1 MDKVTKYKKLV
12 REVAAEVAS
21 LGQIPDNKIET
32 QLMTDDEHGHYLIYF
47 SGWKGYE
54 RTYGCFFHVD
64 VRPDGK
70 VWLQYDGTD
79 LVLAE
84 MLIEKGIPKEDIVLG
99 FQAPPKRELIAGFAL
114 A

>member
-1 MDKVTKYKKLV
+1 MDKVTKHKVAV
-12 REVAAEVAS
+12 RQLAEEVAK
-21 LGQIPDNKIET
+21 LGQLPDDIIET
-32 QLMTDDEHGHYLIYF
+32 QLVTDDEHGHYLIYF

-64 VRPDGK
+64 VKPDGK

-79 LVLAE
+79 LVIAE
-84 MLIEKGIPKEDIVLG
+84 MLMEKGISKEDIVLG
-99 FQAPPKRELIAGFAL
+99 FQAPAKRELLDFAV

>member
-1 MDKVTKYKKLV
+1 MDKLIQYKKAV
-12 REVAAEVAS
+12 RELAEEVAA
-21 LGQIPDNKIET
+21 LGQLPNDAIET
-32 QLMTDDEHGHYLIYF
+32 QVVTDDEHGHYLLYF

-79 LVLAE
+79 LLLAE
-84 MLIEKGIPKEDIVLG
+84 KIMEKGVAKDDLVLG
-99 FQAPPKRELIAGFAL
+99 FQAPAKRPLTGFAV